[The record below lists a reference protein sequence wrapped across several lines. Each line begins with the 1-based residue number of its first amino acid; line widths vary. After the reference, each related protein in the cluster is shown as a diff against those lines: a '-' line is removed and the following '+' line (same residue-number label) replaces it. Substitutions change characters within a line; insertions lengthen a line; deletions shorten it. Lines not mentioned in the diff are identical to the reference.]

1 MECSLFFQMILHF
14 FLLFFSASYLIVITR
29 SKVNEIDREL
39 ICIILSF
46 NFTFVPMPSSFIN
59 YKPLESFLLPTK
71 LLQIDSV
78 HL

>member
-46 NFTFVPMPSSFIN
+46 NFTFVPMP
-59 YKPLESFLLPTK
+59 
-71 LLQIDSV
+71 
-78 HL
+78 